1 MNLIEVNRSEELAS
15 QNEKCI
21 AQPSSSNPSSPVSA
35 STDDIFGDPIFSP
48 CLGDDYQAE
57 IPCILAESQDLHA
70 FEFPS
75 KTVLSIPI
83 MWVHIEDNQ
92 KEQKDYCKYTSVS
105 TCSADGFN
113 SNPLPPSSSALKAE
127 RIGSTL
133 DSNKAYTCP
142 TNQINACKGC
152 CPLPESRVSLWSED
166 EIQCFLL
173 GLYIFGKNLVQV
185 RKFIACKD
193 MKDVLSF
200 YYGNFYRSDAYRRWA
215 ECRKSRSRKCIQG
228 QRIFTGW
235 RQQELLS
242 RIQMGRSK
250 EVQDSLLEAT
260 KAFHEGRSSL
270 EELVF
275 SLKATVG
282 ISALIEA
289 VAIGKGKQDLT
300 GFILDPNKTN
310 QAIHSRTE
318 IPTGKACSSLALSDI
333 VKFLTGDFRL
343 SKAKSNDLF
352 WEAVWPRLLAR
363 GWHSERPRNFCSKN
377 TLVFLIPDIRK
388 FSRKLVKGDQYFDSV
403 TDVLS
408 KVASDPQL
416 LELKTEGA
424 EENGIAKDE
433 SLTSVS
439 NHRHPSYLRPRFANC
454 NAELMK
460 FTVVDTSLVDVA
472 AGSFKLRELRS
483 LPIEVAGHNDM
494 EETNSDSSLENSTD
508 TSSNVKVSSEEACI
522 PTSIQ
527 LNQPENLTND
537 SNLEGENIQPNK
549 RIQQDQSTCLAPILK
564 RQRLSACKQA
574 MRNGYHK
581 LLFAEKTDSD
591 MKAVETSEKASSTT
605 SLGSSFEDRFYLE
618 KPQRALFDLN
628 QPQFPLDFDMEPL
641 YQNAAKQQY
650 FDGSQVPWN
659 QNSSADEEPSR
670 NGRRHGTRNRPPTAK
685 ALEALAS
692 GFLSIGRTGK
702 DIKRTRLRGMRSRSR
717 LPRRKAEAP
726 LPATAVF
733 AATAPIIGFID
744 PNLIVPEVT
753 YHASLF
759 AEPQIKN

>member
-1 MNLIEVNRSEELAS
+1 MSKKILMPILP
-15 QNEKCI
+15 CI
-21 AQPSSSNPSSPVSA
+21 ATSLILPSPSM
-35 STDDIFGDPIFSP
+35 
-48 CLGDDYQAE
+48 
-57 IPCILAESQDLHA
+57 LAL
-70 FEFPS
+70 
-75 KTVLSIPI
+75 
-83 MWVHIEDNQ
+83 
-92 KEQKDYCKYTSVS
+92 
-105 TCSADGFN
+105 
-113 SNPLPPSSSALKAE
+113 
-127 RIGSTL
+127 
-133 DSNKAYTCP
+133 
-142 TNQINACKGC
+142 
-152 CPLPESRVSLWSED
+152 
-166 EIQCFLL
+166 
-173 GLYIFGKNLVQV
+173 
-185 RKFIACKD
+185 
-193 MKDVLSF
+193 MK
-200 YYGNFYRSDAYRRWA
+200 
-215 ECRKSRSRKCIQG
+215 Q
-228 QRIFTGW
+228 
-235 RQQELLS
+235 
-242 RIQMGRSK
+242 
-250 EVQDSLLEAT
+250 AT

-318 IPTGKACSSLALSDI
+318 IPTGKACSSLALTDI

-363 GWHSERPRNFCSKN
+363 
-377 TLVFLIPDIRK
+377 
-388 FSRKLVKGDQYFDSV
+388 
-403 TDVLS
+403 
-408 KVASDPQL
+408 VASDPQL

-733 AATAPIIGFID
+733 TATAPIIGFID